1 MAANPLERKSRNSF
15 LLGIVVTLLITGCI
29 IAFLLVQL
37 VGINK
42 KRQEERA
49 LLQTVYAL
57 NVDVKSG
64 QIITKDMIDVLT
76 VSSTAIPANAISD
89 VETLANYSLTDAE
102 GKDVYTDA
110 RGLFIKRNSEYL
122 EVYEGEQSTYYTYS
136 PEGEKQ
142 NVTLSTREKE
152 NIKTDEYGKYV
163 VRETEQKT
171 RIYKE
176 ENTDNYY
183 ILKINY
189 YGTDVNKENPV
200 REKEYIQL
208 NGSALIAK
216 LDMKMNTVVTLE
228 MIAKSDERITDDVRK
243 QEYNCVVLPL
253 DLETGDYVDFR
264 LLLPNGQD
272 YIVVSK
278 KQVTLATAED
288 PNPEVGTL
296 WTSSDTIWVNLREDE
311 ILSMSCAIVDAYK
324 ISGAKLYATVYKD
337 PGMQRPATPTYLV
350 NAETAALLQKDP
362 NILSEALTELRSR
375 YNGSDRNTHI
385 DTQIMKQEDPEG
397 NFIDKMEESITNTT
411 DQRLEYLES
420 LGK

>member
-29 IAFLLVQL
+29 ISLLLVQI
-37 VGINK
+37 VKANK
-42 KRQEERA
+42 EKQDEKA
-49 LLQTVYAL
+49 LMQTVYAL
-57 NVDVKSG
+57 NTDVKSG
-64 QIITKDMIDVLT
+64 QIITKDMISILT
-76 VSSTAIPANAISD
+76 VSSKAIPMNAISD
-89 VETLANYSLTDAE
+89 AITFDNYALKDAE
-102 GKDVYTDA
+102 GNDVYSDEI
-110 RGLFIKRNSEYL
+110 GLYIRKNSEYL

-136 PEGEKQ
+136 LEGEKQ

-152 NIKTDEYGKYV
+152 NIKTDDYGNYV

-176 ENTDNYY
+176 ANTDNYY
-183 ILKINY
+183 TLKINY
-189 YGTDVNKENPV
+189 YGTDTNKENPV

-216 LDMKMNTVVTLE
+216 LDMKQNTVITLE
-228 MIAKSDERITDDVRK
+228 MVAKSDESLTDDIRR

-253 DLETGDYVDFR
+253 DLETGDYVDLR

-278 KQVTLATAED
+278 KQVTIASAED
-288 PNPEVGTL
+288 PAAGTL
-296 WTSSDTIWVNLREDE
+296 WKSPDTIWVNLGEDE

-324 ISGAKLYATVYKD
+324 IAGAKLYATVYTD
-337 PGMQRPATPTYLV
+337 PGMQKAAIPTYLI
-350 NAETAALLQKDP
+350 NAETAALIQKDP
-362 NILSEALTELRSR
+362 NVLSEALTALRNR
-375 YNGSDRNTHI
+375 YSGTDRNTHV

-397 NFIDKMEESITNTT
+397 NFIDKMEQSITNTT

-420 LGK
+420 LGL

>member
-29 IAFLLVQL
+29 ISLLLVQI
-37 VGINK
+37 VKANK
-42 KRQEERA
+42 EKQDEKA
-49 LLQTVYAL
+49 LMQTVYAL
-57 NVDVKSG
+57 NTDVKSG
-64 QIITKDMIDVLT
+64 QIITKDMISILT
-76 VSSTAIPANAISD
+76 VSSKAIPMNAISD
-89 VETLANYSLTDAE
+89 AITFDNYALKDAE
-102 GKDVYTDA
+102 GNDVYSDEI
-110 RGLFIKRNSEYL
+110 GLYIRKNSEYL

-152 NIKTDEYGKYV
+152 NIKTDDYGNYV

-176 ENTDNYY
+176 ANTDNYY
-183 ILKINY
+183 TLKINY
-189 YGTDVNKENPV
+189 YGTDINKENPI

-216 LDMKMNTVVTLE
+216 LDMKQNTVITLE
-228 MIAKSDERITDDVRK
+228 MIAKSDEALTDDIRR

-253 DLETGDYVDFR
+253 DLETGDYVDLR

-278 KQVTLATAED
+278 KQVTIAAAED
-288 PNPEVGTL
+288 SVAGTL
-296 WTSSDTIWVNLREDE
+296 WKSPDTIWVNLGEDE

-324 ISGAKLYATVYKD
+324 IAGAKLYATVYTD
-337 PGMQRPATPTYLV
+337 PGMQKAAIPTYLI
-350 NAETAALLQKDP
+350 NAETAALIQKDP
-362 NILSEALTELRSR
+362 NVLSEALTALRNR
-375 YNGSDRNTHI
+375 YSGTDRNTHV

-397 NFIDKMEESITNTT
+397 NFIDKMEQSITNTT

-420 LGK
+420 LGL

>member
-29 IAFLLVQL
+29 IALLLVQI
-37 VGINK
+37 VRINQQRK
-42 KRQEERA
+42 EEKA

-57 NVDVKSG
+57 NTDVKSG
-64 QIITKDMIDVLT
+64 QIITQDMISMLT
-76 VSSTAIPANAISD
+76 VSSKAIPMNAISD
-89 VETLANYSLTDAE
+89 VETLQNYSLKDAE
-102 GKDVYTDA
+102 GNDVYTDEQ
-110 RGLFIKRNSEYL
+110 GLYIRKNSEYL

-136 PEGEKQ
+136 SDGEKQ

-152 NIKTDEYGKYV
+152 NIKKDDYGQYV

-176 ENTDNYY
+176 VNTDNFYT
-183 ILKINY
+183 LKINY

-208 NGSALIAK
+208 NGSALVAK
-216 LDMKMNTVVTLE
+216 LDMNKNTVVTLE
-228 MIAKSDERITDDVRK
+228 MIAKSDEALTDDIRR

-253 DLETGDYVDFR
+253 DLETGDYIDLR

-278 KQVTLATAED
+278 KQVTIATSVD
-288 PNPEVGTL
+288 PTVGTL
-296 WTSSDTIWVNLREDE
+296 WTSPDTIWVNLGEDE

-324 ISGAKLYATVYKD
+324 IAGAKLYATVYTD
-337 PGMQRPATPTYLV
+337 PGMQKAATPTYLI
-350 NAETAALLQKDP
+350 NAETAALIQKDP
-362 NILSEALTELRSR
+362 NVLPEALTALRNR
-375 YNGSDRNTHI
+375 YNGTDRNTHV

-397 NFIDKMEESITNTT
+397 NFIDEMEKSLTNTR

-420 LGK
+420 LGL

>member
-15 LLGIVVTLLITGCI
+15 LLGIVITLLITGCI
-29 IAFLLVQL
+29 IAILLVQL
-37 VGINK
+37 AKINQQRK
-42 KRQEERA
+42 EEKA

-57 NVDVKSG
+57 NTDVKSG
-64 QIITKDMIDVLT
+64 QIITQDMIEMLT
-76 VSSTAIPANAISD
+76 VSSAAIPMNAISD
-89 VETLANYSLTDAE
+89 AAVLSNYTLKDAE
-102 GKDVYTDA
+102 GNDVYTDEQ
-110 RGLFIKRNSEYL
+110 GLYIRKNSEYL

-142 NVTLSTREKE
+142 NVTLSTRERE
-152 NIKTDEYGKYV
+152 NIKEDEYGKYV
-163 VRETEQKT
+163 VRETEQKK

-176 ENTDNYY
+176 VNTDNYY
-183 ILKINY
+183 TLKINY

-216 LDMKMNTVVTLE
+216 LDMNKNTVITLE
-228 MIAKSDERITDDVRK
+228 MIAKSDEALTDDIRR
-243 QEYNCVVLPL
+243 QEYNCLVLPL
-253 DLETGDYVDFR
+253 DIETGDYVDFR

-278 KQVTLATAED
+278 KQVTIPTAQDAEA
-288 PNPEVGTL
+288 GTT
-296 WTSSDTIWVNLREDE
+296 WTSPDTIWANLAEDE

-324 ISGAKLYATVYKD
+324 IQGAKLYATVYTD
-337 PGMQRPATPTYLV
+337 PGMQKAATPTYLI
-350 NAETAALLQKDP
+350 NAETAALIQKDP
-362 NILSEALTELRSR
+362 NVLTEALTQLRNR
-375 YNGSDRNTHI
+375 YNGTDRNMHI

-397 NFIDKMEESITNTT
+397 NFIDEMEKSITNTT

-420 LGK
+420 LGL

>member
-29 IAFLLVQL
+29 ISLLLVQI
-37 VGINK
+37 VKANK
-42 KRQEERA
+42 EKQDEKA
-49 LLQTVYAL
+49 LMQTVYAL
-57 NVDVKSG
+57 NTDVKSG
-64 QIITKDMIDVLT
+64 QIITKDMISILT
-76 VSSTAIPANAISD
+76 VSSKAIPMNAISD
-89 VETLANYSLTDAE
+89 AITFDNYALKDAE
-102 GKDVYTDA
+102 GNDVYSDEI
-110 RGLFIKRNSEYL
+110 GLYIRKNSEYL

-152 NIKTDEYGKYV
+152 NIKTDDYGNYV

-176 ENTDNYY
+176 ANTDNYY
-183 ILKINY
+183 TLKINY
-189 YGTDVNKENPV
+189 YGTDINKENPI

-216 LDMKMNTVVTLE
+216 LDMKQNTVITLE
-228 MIAKSDERITDDVRK
+228 MIAKSDEALTDDIRR

-253 DLETGDYVDFR
+253 DLETGDYVDLR

-278 KQVTLATAED
+278 KQVTIAAAED
-288 PNPEVGTL
+288 SAAGTL
-296 WTSSDTIWVNLREDE
+296 WKSPDTIWVNLGEDE

-324 ISGAKLYATVYKD
+324 IAGAKLYATVYTD
-337 PGMQRPATPTYLV
+337 PGMQKAAIPTYLI
-350 NAETAALLQKDP
+350 NAETAALIQKDP
-362 NILSEALTELRSR
+362 NVLSEALTALRNR
-375 YNGSDRNTHI
+375 YSGTDRNTHV

-397 NFIDKMEESITNTT
+397 NFIDKMEQSITNTT

-420 LGK
+420 LGL

>member
-29 IAFLLVQL
+29 IALLLIQL
-37 VGINK
+37 LRIN
-42 KRQEERA
+42 QERKEEKS

-57 NVDVKSG
+57 NTDVKSG
-64 QIITKDMIDVLT
+64 QIITQDMISMLT
-76 VSSTAIPANAISD
+76 VSSSAIPMNAISD
-89 VETLANYSLTDAE
+89 VTTLSNYTLKDAE
-102 GKDVYTDA
+102 GNDVYTDEK
-110 RGLFIKRNSEYL
+110 GLYIRKNSEYL

-152 NIKTDEYGKYV
+152 NIKKDDYGQYV
-163 VRETEQKT
+163 VREMEQKK

-176 ENTDNYY
+176 VNTDNYY
-183 ILKINY
+183 TLKINY
-189 YGTDVNKENPV
+189 YGTDINKENPV

-208 NGSALIAK
+208 NGSALVAK
-216 LDMKMNTVVTLE
+216 LDMNKNTVVTLE
-228 MIAKSDERITDDVRK
+228 MIAKSDEALTDDIRR

-253 DLETGDYVDFR
+253 DLETGDYIDFR

-278 KQVTLATAED
+278 KQVTIASSVDSAA
-288 PNPEVGTL
+288 GTL
-296 WTSSDTIWVNLREDE
+296 WTSPDTIWVNLAEDE

-324 ISGAKLYATVYKD
+324 IQGAKLYATVYTD
-337 PGMQRPATPTYLV
+337 PGMQKAATPTYLI
-350 NAETAALLQKDP
+350 NAETAALIQKDP
-362 NILSEALTELRSR
+362 NVLSEALTALRGR
-375 YNGSDRNTHI
+375 YNGTDRNTHI

-397 NFIDKMEESITNTT
+397 NFIDEMEKSITNTT
-411 DQRLEYLES
+411 DQRLEYLQS
-420 LGK
+420 LGL